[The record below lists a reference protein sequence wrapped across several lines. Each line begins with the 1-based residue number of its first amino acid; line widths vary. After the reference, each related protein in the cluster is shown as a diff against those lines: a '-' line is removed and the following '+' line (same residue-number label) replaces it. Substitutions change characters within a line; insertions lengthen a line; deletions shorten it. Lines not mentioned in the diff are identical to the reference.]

1 MINKRRKVHGRVCVG
16 TLRVWKTM
24 FSRFRKL
31 TAAKRNGNARNG
43 NGKHKL
49 NVKHNGAKPIV
60 SSLRGIKGYLTRD
73 DLDVLEEAS
82 KRVLKYPKQYVQKYK
97 CASCSYEW
105 LYNAVKCPVCSTS
118 DIKKIA

>member
-1 MINKRRKVHGRVCVG
+1 
-16 TLRVWKTM
+16 M

-31 TAAKRNGNARNG
+31 TAAKRNSSS

-49 NVKHNGAKPIV
+49 NGKNGNGKAAQ
-60 SSLRGIKGYLTRD
+60 LRGIKGYLTRD
-73 DLDVLEEAS
+73 DIDVLEEAS

-97 CASCSYEW
+97 CGSCSYEW
-105 LYNAVKCPVCSTS
+105 LYNAVKCPVCSTA